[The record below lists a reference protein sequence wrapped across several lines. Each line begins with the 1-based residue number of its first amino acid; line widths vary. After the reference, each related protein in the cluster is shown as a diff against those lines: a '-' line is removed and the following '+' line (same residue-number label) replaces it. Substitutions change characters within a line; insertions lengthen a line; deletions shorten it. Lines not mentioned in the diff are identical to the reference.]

1 MSVAAA
7 AAAGSRQSAYVQAIL
22 GLPCIHSPTMS
33 RSLLMSHSG
42 RRPVVAG
49 KRRGLFT
56 ATSASATVGGSAS
69 GAAAS
74 TASKHLY
81 PTRCRIPSSSLA
93 ARGVRLSSSLTEVAA
108 RNEALQAAQD
118 RQREQVNARE
128 KKNRDLILKVMGTMP
143 SPREARQFL
152 NRFSLPLDEA
162 PVASPA
168 PISSLVSPSTTTT
181 ATFSPET
188 ATTPSFVDSLF
199 WPSSHHLALIK
210 VEGPFNHE
218 SLATIANTLVQLQQL
233 GLMSI
238 VMLDNRT
245 WWQLDPAQEE
255 RLGGSR
261 LASTDAA
268 TVRHR
273 MMKDM
278 AEFVEELEAA
288 GGKARP
294 INEGLFEADGR
305 SNGNS
310 SNSSSS
316 SSCLEVKVADRMA
329 PIQSCLKLGQI
340 PVVIPMVTSTTCV
353 HTPVQSNEA
362 IVSLAKH
369 MAETA
374 KQAQVPPGFKVP
386 MRLIVINTTGGI
398 PLTRTRGIRGPTHS
412 FVNLRGEYDAILD
425 DLAHMEHLPK
435 DAEESYR
442 SDLDMI
448 KASLDV
454 LPPTCSALITSS
466 PSLTLITNLI
476 TDKPLFSSTTRA
488 TDPKGML
495 ATTVIRRGLDIATLR
510 HNLNGLDLSRMTQLL
525 EASFAKPLDGPA
537 YYRRIQDRTESVI
550 LTGTDYEGAAIVT
563 REGGE
568 DKEAIGGGAE
578 FGRPGRPLATVAY
591 LDKFAVA
598 PKSQGIGVADI
609 LWKQLQDNFPD
620 LVWRSRTDNPVNK
633 WYFDRADGT
642 TRIPGTNWTVFW
654 YGPKGRHLIKDYVQI
669 CRDIPASFFAPPAK
683 K

>member
-7 AAAGSRQSAYVQAIL
+7 AAATGSRQSAYVQAIV
-22 GLPCIHSPTMS
+22 GLPCKNSPTMS
-33 RSLLMSHSG
+33 WPLMGRSSSGPAVRRSLCT
-42 RRPVVAG
+42 VASVS
-49 KRRGLFT
+49 T
-56 ATSASATVGGSAS
+56 VAASVT
-69 GAAAS
+69 AAAN
-74 TASKHLY
+74 TASSRHAYCRL
-81 PTRCRIPSSSLA
+81 TRSTLFMGRNTVPSA
-93 ARGVRLSSSLTEVAA
+93 AAAKGVRLSSSLTEVAA
-108 RNEALQAAQD
+108 RNQALQAAQE
-118 RQREQVNARE
+118 RQREQANARD
-128 KKNRDLILKVMGTMP
+128 KKKRDLILKVMGTIP

-152 NRFSLPLDEA
+152 NRFSQPPEEGS
-162 PVASPA
+162 V
-168 PISSLVSPSTTTT
+168 SSG
-181 ATFSPET
+181 A

-210 VEGPFNHE
+210 VEGPFNRE

-245 WWQLDPAQEE
+245 WWQQHPLQDEFLDSNGATSDE
-255 RLGGSR
+255 
-261 LASTDAA
+261 AATAATA
-268 TVRHR
+268 TVRRR

-294 INEGLFEADGR
+294 INEGLFETDGR
-305 SNGNS
+305 ST
-310 SNSSSS
+310 SSSS
-316 SSCLEVKVADRMA
+316 SSGSRPEIKIADRMA

-340 PVVIPMVTSTTCV
+340 PVVIPMVTSTTSV
-353 HTPVQSNEA
+353 HMPTQSNEA
-362 IVSLAKH
+362 MVSLAKY

-374 KQAQVPPGFKVP
+374 KQPHAPPGFKVP
-386 MRLIVINTTGGI
+386 MRLVVINTTGGI
-398 PLTRTRGIRGPTHS
+398 PLTRSRGIRGPTHS
-412 FVNLRGEYDAILD
+412 FVNLRGEYDTILE

-435 DAEESYR
+435 DTEESYR

-495 ATTVIRRGLDIATLR
+495 ATTVVRRGLDIATLR
-510 HNLNGLDLSRMTQLL
+510 HSLNGLDLGRMTQLL
-525 EASFAKPLDGPA
+525 ESSFAKPLDGPG
-537 YYRRIQDRTESVI
+537 YYRRIRDRTESVI

-568 DKEAIGGGAE
+568 ETKIGNGPA
-578 FGRPGRPLATVAY
+578 RRLATVAY

-642 TRIPGTNWTVFW
+642 IRIPGTNWTVFW
-654 YGPKGRHLIKDYVQI
+654 YGPKGRHLIQDYVEI
-669 CRDIPASFFAPPAK
+669 CRNIPASFFAPPAK
-683 K
+683 KVK